1 MATTFKVKFKYAY
14 TSSKHGKLTQ
24 VGEIIDVIT
33 TGSKPTERDVIEAIK
48 KKLGVSDLG
57 LGSSLSMW
65 EVIN

>member
-14 TSSKHGKLTQ
+14 NSSKHGKLTQ

-33 TGSKPTERDVIEAIK
+33 SGSKPTERDVVETLK

-57 LGSSLSMW
+57 LSSSLTMW
-65 EVIN
+65 EVV

>member
-24 VGEIIDVIT
+24 VGEIIDVISS
-33 TGSKPTERDVIEAIK
+33 GSKPSERDIIEALK

-57 LGSSLSMW
+57 LGSSVSMW
-65 EVIN
+65 EVV